1 LKTYVNFTI
10 YLSFY
15 CFFIP
20 FFSYIFTKSLALAS
34 ITIYNAY
41 SLVIA
46 FLYIYVAKKIEIPKD
61 NQHHFGFFKLEPLM
75 ITLEGVVILT
85 TCVFSAFLALQHIR
99 FLKIH
104 YIEEPHI
111 ELILTLISLLIYGFV
126 WKALT
131 SF

>member
-1 LKTYVNFTI
+1 M
-10 YLSFY
+10 
-15 CFFIP
+15 
-20 FFSYIFTKSLALAS
+20 
-34 ITIYNAY
+34 
-41 SLVIA
+41 VI
-46 FLYIYVAKKIEIPKD
+46 
-61 NQHHFGFFKLEPLM
+61 
-75 ITLEGVVILT
+75 LEGVVILT